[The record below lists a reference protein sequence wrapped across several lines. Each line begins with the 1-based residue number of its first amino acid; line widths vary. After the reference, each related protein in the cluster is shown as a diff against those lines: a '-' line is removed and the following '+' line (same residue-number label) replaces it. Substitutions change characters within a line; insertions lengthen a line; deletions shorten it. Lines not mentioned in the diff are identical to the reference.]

1 MSSSFKLFLIFVVL
15 VIVAVYLF
23 FQLVPQT
30 ADTLYV
36 NGRVYTM
43 NAANTVAE
51 AIAIQGDRIVAVGST
66 SEIQKKF
73 KAKNIIDL
81 HGKSVFPGLIDAHG
95 HMMSLGISK
104 LTVDLVGSSSETEAA
119 ARVKER
125 VDQSKPER
133 WIRGRGWDQNR
144 WQSKKFPT
152 HEALDKVAPNN
163 PVLLSRVDGHAIWVN
178 KRALEIAEITK
189 ATPDPDGG
197 KIVRDAQGNPTGVFV
212 DNAMRLVGKFLPP
225 LSDEEATQAIN
236 LAVQECLQYGITTV
250 HDMGVDAKEIELYQ
264 RLIDNNQ
271 FPFRVYAAIGG
282 AGRTWSQYIGT
293 DSSGIKK
300 QQLIGYGGNKL
311 WVRAI
316 KLYIDGALGS
326 RGAALL
332 EPYSD
337 DPGNRGLTVTSE
349 ETLRKTIDEAL
360 LHGFQVLTHAIGDRG
375 NNIVLNTY
383 EAALKAHPVSV
394 HRLRVEHAQVLYAND
409 IPRFNKLGVIPS
421 MQPTHCTSD
430 MYWAEARLGS
440 TRIFGAYAWRSL
452 LETGVIIAGGSDFP
466 VEYVNPM
473 FGIYAAVSRQDQQ
486 GKPRN
491 AEDVRTGFQLSQEG
505 IKDPSAFDGGWYAS
519 QKMTR
524 EEAIR
529 SFTSWAAYAGFQ
541 ENLLGSLEKGKLAD
555 FIILR
560 RDIMTVQPLEIV
572 NTVVERTFVGGKE
585 VYNVNAREGAK

>member
-1 MSSSFKLFLIFVVL
+1 MSSSFKLFLIFVTL
-15 VIVAVYLF
+15 VIVAVYFF
-23 FQLVPQT
+23 FQLVPQPV
-30 ADTLYV
+30 DTLYV
-36 NGRVYTM
+36 NGRVHTM

-51 AIAIQGDRIVAVGST
+51 ALAVRGDRIIAVGST
-66 SEIQKKF
+66 NEIQKKF
-73 KAKNIIDL
+73 KTKKVVDL

-104 LTVDLVGSSSETEAA
+104 LTFDLVGSSSEAEAA

-144 WQSKKFPT
+144 WKSKKFPT
-152 HEALDKVAPNN
+152 HEVLDIVAPNN

-189 ATPDPDGG
+189 DTPDPDGG
-197 KIVRDAQGNPTGVFV
+197 KIVRDAKGNPTGVFV

-225 LSDEEATQAIN
+225 LSEDEATQAMN
-236 LAVQECLQYGITTV
+236 LAVQECLKYGITTV

-264 RLIDNNQ
+264 HLIDSNQ

-282 AGRTWSQYIGT
+282 AGSTWSQYIGT
-293 DSSGIKK
+293 DSSGVKK

-349 ETLRKTIDEAL
+349 EALRKTIDEAL
-360 LHGFQVLTHAIGDRG
+360 LNGFQVLTHAIGDRG

-383 EAALKAHPVSV
+383 EAALKAHPVSD

-409 IPRFNKLGVIPS
+409 ITRFKQLGVIPS

-430 MYWAEARLGS
+430 MYWAEARLGP
-440 TRIFGAYAWRSL
+440 TRVLGAYAWRSL

-466 VEYVNPM
+466 VEHANPM
-473 FGIYAAVSRQDQQ
+473 FGIYAAVTRQDQQ

-491 AEDVRTGFQLSQEG
+491 AEDVRTDFQLSQEG
-505 IKDPSAFDGGWYAS
+505 IKD
-519 QKMTR
+519 
-524 EEAIR
+524 
-529 SFTSWAAYAGFQ
+529 
-541 ENLLGSLEKGKLAD
+541 
-555 FIILR
+555 
-560 RDIMTVQPLEIV
+560 
-572 NTVVERTFVGGKE
+572 
-585 VYNVNAREGAK
+585 

>member
-1 MSSSFKLFLIFVVL
+1 MSSSFKLFLVFAVL
-15 VIVAVYLF
+15 VIIAVYLF
-23 FQLVPQT
+23 FQFVPQT

-36 NGRVYTM
+36 NGRIYTM
-43 NAANTVAE
+43 NTANTVAE
-51 AIAIQGDRIVAVGST
+51 ALAVRGDRIIAVSST
-66 SEIQKKF
+66 AEVQKKF
-73 KAKNIIDL
+73 KAKNVVDL
-81 HGKSVFPGLIDAHG
+81 QGKTVFPGLIDAHG

-104 LTVDLVGSSSETEAA
+104 LTVNLAGVSSEAEAA
-119 ARVKER
+119 VRVKDR

-152 HEALDKVAPNN
+152 HEILDNVASSN
-163 PVLLSRVDGHAIWVN
+163 PVVLSRVDGHAIWVN
-178 KRALEIAEITK
+178 KRALEIAGITK
-189 ATPDPDGG
+189 ETPDPDGG
-197 KIVRDAQGNPTGVFV
+197 KIVRDAHGNPTGVFV
-212 DNAMRLVGKFLPP
+212 DNAMRLIGKFLPP
-225 LSDEEATQAIN
+225 LSDEEAAQAIN
-236 LAVQECLQYGITTV
+236 LAVQECLTYGITTV

-264 RLIDNNQ
+264 HLIDNNQ

-282 AGRTWSQYIGT
+282 AGPTWSQYIGT

-311 WVRAI
+311 WVKAI

-337 DPGNRGLTVTSE
+337 DPANRGLTVSSE
-349 ETLRKTIDEAL
+349 EALRATIHEAL
-360 LHGFQVLTHAIGDRG
+360 QHGFQVCTHAIGDRG

-383 EAALKAHPVSV
+383 EAALKAHPVQD
-394 HRLRVEHAQVLYAND
+394 HRLRDEHAQVLYAND
-409 IPRFNKLGVIPS
+409 IPRFKELGVIPS

-440 TRIFGAYAWRSL
+440 TRVLGAYAWRSL
-452 LETGVIIAGGSDFP
+452 LETGVIIPGGSDFP
-466 VEYVNPM
+466 VEHANPL
-473 FGIYAAVSRQDQQ
+473 FGIYAAVTRQDQQ

-491 AEDVRTGFQLSQEG
+491 ADDVRADFQLSREG
-505 IKDPSAFDGGWYAS
+505 VKDPSAFDGGWYVS

-555 FIILR
+555 FIILNK
-560 RDIMTVQPLEIV
+560 DIMTIPPLEIV

-585 VYNVNAREGAK
+585 VYNVNARDGAK